1 MGTHL
6 TWWARKGA
14 AMARGCPLLICL
26 LAFSFH
32 MSNSVGMDESAG
44 DDSAE
49 LGHDTASLLKSFDD
63 SYDDTVVGAY
73 ATAAHAAG
81 PDQLAVKELGSAETE
96 EAPRAVKQRS
106 SSGIES
112 ELEDFGAG
120 YDGVVSTAFSK
131 SESAEHEFETMQQKQ
146 SVGVPVHAVL
156 GHKSHAVLAEAED
169 EKPAAKS
176 DKKDAAKSDEKKD
189 AAKTTDKAKTKDDKK
204 PAAKKEAVT
213 KKKDAPAAKKPD
225 AAKKKDESK
234 KKEEPKK
241 ADAKKEEPKKAD
253 AKKKA
258 EPKKADAK
266 KADAK
271 KADAT
276 KKDAASKK
284 DEPKKKDAANP
295 QSKKPAAKPKPA
307 KKNYPKEK
315 P

>member
-1 MGTHL
+1 MGVHL
-6 TWWARKGA
+6 KKARAVA
-14 AMARGCPLLICL
+14 AMARGCPLFICL

-44 DDSAE
+44 DDLAE

-81 PDQLAVKELGSAETE
+81 PDQLAVKELGSSETA
-96 EAPRAVKQRS
+96 EAPRAVKRRS

-112 ELEDFGAG
+112 ELDDFGAG

-176 DKKDAAKSDEKKD
+176 DKKDAAKSD
-189 AAKTTDKAKTKDDKK
+189 DKK

-253 AKKKA
+253 AKKKDEPKKA
-258 EPKKADAK
+258 DAKKKDEPKKADAK

-271 KADAT
+271 
-276 KKDAASKK
+276 
-284 DEPKKKDAANP
+284 
-295 QSKKPAAKPKPA
+295 
-307 KKNYPKEK
+307 
-315 P
+315 

>member
-44 DDSAE
+44 DDLAE

-96 EAPRAVKQRS
+96 EAPRAVMQRS

-176 DKKDAAKSDEKKD
+176 DKKDAAKSEEKKD

-204 PAAKKEAVT
+204 PAA
-213 KKKDAPAAKKPD
+213 KKDAPAAKKPD

-253 AKKKA
+253 AKKKD

-266 KADAK
+266 K
-271 KADAT
+271 
-276 KKDAASKK
+276 K
-284 DEPKKKDAANP
+284 DEPKKADA
-295 QSKKPAAKPKPA
+295 K
-307 KKNYPKEK
+307 
-315 P
+315 